1 MGVEYAR
8 RERYPRCWATTNA
21 WGSITYKGQSY
32 MCWKWPV
39 ATFLLFVGLLAFAQ
53 NKPQSLGSSGI
64 VGTVLNE
71 EGQLV
76 DHAKACVSFTS
87 GNSRNINCNVS
98 TDKDGQFT
106 IEGLKIGKY
115 GVFAINETEGYSI
128 DNQSPGQEV
137 RITADEP
144 WPNVT
149 VRLRPRGG
157 ILVGSVSDKT
167 TGKAVKGAW
176 VQYILIDNGGGSRYT
191 DGEFQMAV
199 PADSDLL
206 VLVWAKGYKG
216 WLYND
221 ASSPTRPVLRLAS
234 GERKVLEVEL
244 EPLPK
249 TSTQP

>member
-1 MGVEYAR
+1 
-8 RERYPRCWATTNA
+8 
-21 WGSITYKGQSY
+21 

-39 ATFLLFVGLLAFAQ
+39 ATFLLFVGLLACAQ
-53 NKPQSLGSSGI
+53 NKPQSVGSSGI

-87 GNSRNINCNVS
+87 GNSRTINCNVS

-149 VRLRPRGG
+149 VQLRARGG
-157 ILVGSVSDKT
+157 ILVGSVKDKMN
-167 TGKAVKGAW
+167 GRLVEAAW
-176 VQYILIDNGGGSRYT
+176 VEYIVIDNGGGGTTRT
-191 DGEFQMAV
+191 DGEFQLTV
-199 PADSDLL
+199 PTDCDLL
-206 VLVWAKGYKG
+206 ILVHAKGYKG

-221 ASSPTRPVLRLAS
+221 GSNPTRPIVRVAS
-234 GERKVLEVEL
+234 GEKKVLDVEL
-244 EPLPK
+244 EPSSK
-249 TSTQP
+249 TSVQR